1 MLNNIAIL
9 SRIVLHRDQITLL
22 KWPIITLTINNIS
35 LCIAEL
41 YYWEF
46 PHLLFE
52 TDQEGE
58 NVETETYEIQDS
70 LSMVTTQPTVTAVE
84 T

>member
-9 SRIVLHRDQITLL
+9 SRIVLHWGQITLL

-58 NVETETYEIQDS
+58 NVEAGNDEIQES
-70 LSMVTTQPTVTAVE
+70 LPMVTIQPTVTAVE